1 MSNDAE
7 FIAGLIA
14 KAPNEKAPQYV
25 KAKLS
30 IKREELIAWLQ
41 SKEGDWINAD
51 IKVSAKGN
59 WYVQVD
65 SWKPNQGERQ
75 ESRKPADKPAA
86 GGGSFDPEDDIPFAP
101 LSKRTHW

>member
-65 SWKPNQGERQ
+65 SWKPKSSEERPTNN
-75 ESRKPADKPAA
+75 KPNPAA
-86 GGGSFDPEDDIPFAP
+86 GGGSYDPDDSIPFAP